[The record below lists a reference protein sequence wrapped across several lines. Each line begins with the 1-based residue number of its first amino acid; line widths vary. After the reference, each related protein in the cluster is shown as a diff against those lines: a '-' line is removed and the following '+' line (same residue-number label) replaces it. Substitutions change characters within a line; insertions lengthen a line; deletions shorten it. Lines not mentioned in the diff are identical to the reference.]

1 MSITDAQHGSELVV
15 ETRDKIFIGRY
26 EGEMCDTVLLKEA
39 MEHAIE
45 EGQEREDL
53 IRELAESGFPR
64 EEDFRAVAALEILRI
79 RRLEEVLAD

>member
-15 ETRDKIFIGRY
+15 ETRDKIFMGRY
-26 EGEMCDTVLLKEA
+26 DGEVLDTVVLKEA

-45 EGQEREDL
+45 EGQEREGL
-53 IRELAESGFPR
+53 IRELAKVGFPR

-79 RRLEEVLAD
+79 RRLEEVLAG